1 MTCWNWK
8 TGGTELSCV
17 ISVASFTLNR
27 PSPFGNGSAVRE
39 CPSLSPSGA
48 KIPPMSDLATQRDQW
63 DGHPVEL
70 GDAWTLRKG
79 QRLARCALVSNPFGW
94 ELRPM
99 AGELVR
105 SQVCRTQDEILD
117 TQENRKAAMV
127 ARGWR

>member
-1 MTCWNWK
+1 
-8 TGGTELSCV
+8 
-17 ISVASFTLNR
+17 
-27 PSPFGNGSAVRE
+27 
-39 CPSLSPSGA
+39 
-48 KIPPMSDLATQRDQW
+48 MSDLATQRDQW

-105 SQVCRTQDEILD
+105 SQVCRTQDETRHAGEPEGGD
-117 TQENRKAAMV
+117 GGAGV
-127 ARGWR
+127 ALSA